1 MPKNNQPQKSDA
13 VLGGQN
19 SVPANIAVLG
29 GLEGVQM
36 RLASANLKD
45 RVSAISE
52 ALKYGN
58 AGLDLVIES
67 LRNKS
72 WQVQRQAYLLLKNQN
87 ESQIKIALQELKT
100 SYPYRQVHHKYT
112 LNDGHSQKFASLT
125 ISNARNMLITSSE
138 DSQIKFWNLD
148 TKELI
153 YTLVNNSSV
162 KSISIDSD
170 AQFLVSGGN
179 DCLVKLWNL
188 DTKELIH
195 TFVGHSS
202 SIESVSLNSY
212 CRLIA
217 SGSLD
222 KTVKNRKSNG
232 TNIKA

>member
-1 MPKNNQPQKSDA
+1 
-13 VLGGQN
+13 
-19 SVPANIAVLG
+19 
-29 GLEGVQM
+29 
-36 RLASANLKD
+36 
-45 RVSAISE
+45 
-52 ALKYGN
+52 
-58 AGLDLVIES
+58 
-67 LRNKS
+67 
-72 WQVQRQAYLLLKNQN
+72 
-87 ESQIKIALQELKT
+87 
-100 SYPYRQVHHKYT
+100 
-112 LNDGHSQKFASLT
+112 
-125 ISNARNMLITSSE
+125 MLITSSE